1 MISRVKQTGFVRV
14 MSLLGRRGWPYA
26 LGILTWGVVLA
37 FCFNLVMAFVF
48 KDVLNAALEGDRTLL
63 LRGVVLAL
71 GTFILGMPIATLG
84 RYALTMATLRT
95 LTAIRTNL
103 FRAISHL
110 PMCRLEARH
119 SGDLISRAT
128 NDVQTIEV
136 MLLRVMSSFAQAIAQ
151 GSIGMTAIFVL
162 EWRLGLVTLAVGLTS
177 FGIGAR
183 FAKTLSR
190 RSDQM
195 QSSIS
200 TMTER
205 LSDLLA
211 GIRVARMFRLEG
223 EVQSRYASSAEEAAR
238 KIIAH
243 ARSQAVFD
251 AVQVFI
257 GWFQSFGTL
266 ALGLYLFSQG
276 HLLVGAVWA
285 IVHIQGNASFLFD
298 YLGRF
303 LTSIQ
308 RGLAGGRRILEVL
321 DLPLESVGD
330 GAGTSG
336 EASVALRDVS
346 FSYEDAGDRS
356 ALRSVFASARPGE
369 VVALVGPSG
378 SGKSTLLKLL
388 LGFYDADAGEVR
400 IGSLPLSADT
410 LPEAREQMAYVPQDA
425 YLFSGTIRENIGY
438 GRPGATEEEIIE
450 AAKAANAHGFILE
463 QPDGYETDV
472 GEGGAHLSGGQRQ
485 RIAIARALLRD
496 APILLLDE
504 ATSALDSESERLV
517 QEALDVLMEGR
528 TTIAVAHRLSTI
540 EHADR
545 IYVLD
550 EGRIVEEGRH
560 ADLHAASGLY
570 RRLHDLQFAAPQPVA

>member
-1 MISRVKQTGFVRV
+1 MISRAKETRFFRV

-63 LRGVVLAL
+63 LRGVILAL
-71 GTFILGMPIATLG
+71 GTFVLGMPVATLG
-84 RYALTMATLRT
+84 RYTLTMAMLRT
-95 LTAIRTNL
+95 LTSIRTKL
-103 FRAISHL
+103 FHVISHL
-110 PMCRLEARH
+110 PMCHLEARH
-119 SGDLISRAT
+119 SGDLVSRAT
-128 NDVQTIEV
+128 NDVQTV
-136 MLLRVMSSFAQAIAQ
+136 GAMLLSVMSSFAQAVAQ

-162 EWRLGLVTLAVGLTS
+162 EWRLGLVALAVGLAS
-177 FGIGAR
+177 FGIGTR
-183 FAKTLSR
+183 FAKALSR

-211 GIRVARMFRLEG
+211 GIRVTRMFRLEA
-223 EVQSRYASSAEEAAR
+223 EVQERYASSAGDAAR
-238 KIIAH
+238 KTIAH
-243 ARSQAVFD
+243 ARSQAAFD
-251 AVQVFI
+251 AVQAFV
-257 GWFQSFGTL
+257 GWFQSFGML
-266 ALGLYLFSQG
+266 ALGLYMFSQG

-308 RGLAGGRRILEVL
+308 RGLAGGRRVLEVL
-321 DLPLESVGD
+321 DLPAEPDADEADAAV
-330 GAGTSG
+330 

-346 FSYEDAGDRS
+346 FSYGDDADRP
-356 ALRSVFASARPGE
+356 ALRSVSASARPGE

-378 SGKSTLLKLL
+378 GGKSTFLKLL
-388 LGFYDADAGEVR
+388 LGFYDATEGEIH
-400 IGSLPLSADT
+400 IGGVPVCNDSLGRLRRLT
-410 LPEAREQMAYVPQDA
+410 AYVPQDA

-438 GRPGATEEEIIE
+438 GRPGATDDEIID
-450 AAKAANAHGFILE
+450 AARAANAHDFILE
-463 QPDGYETDV
+463 QSDGYETDV
-472 GEGGAHLSGGQRQ
+472 GEGGAHLSGGERQ

-496 APILLLDE
+496 TPILLLDE

-517 QEALDVLMEGR
+517 QDALHVLMEGR

-550 EGRIVEEGRH
+550 DGQIVEQGRH
-560 ADLHAASGLY
+560 QELMAEDGVY
-570 RRLHDLQFAAPQPVA
+570 RRLYELQFAAQPAN

>member
-1 MISRVKQTGFVRV
+1 MISRIKGTNFVRV
-14 MSLLGRRGWPYA
+14 MALLGRRGWPYA
-26 LGILTWGVVLA
+26 LGVVTWGVVLA

-48 KDVLNAALEGDRTLL
+48 QDVLNAALAGDRALL
-63 LRGVVLAL
+63 LRAILLAL

-84 RYALTMATLRT
+84 RYALTMAMLRT
-95 LTAIRTNL
+95 LTSIRTSL
-103 FRAISHL
+103 FRVISRL
-110 PMCRLEARH
+110 PMRHLDARH

-128 NDVQTIEV
+128 NDVQTV
-136 MLLRVMSSFAQAIAQ
+136 GTMLLRVMSGFAQAIAQ
-151 GSIGMTAIFVL
+151 GGIGMTAIFVI
-162 EWRLGLVTLAVGLTS
+162 EWRLGFVALAVGLTS
-177 FGIGAR
+177 FGVGAR

-223 EVQSRYASSAEEAAR
+223 EVQSRYASAADR
-238 KIIAH
+238 AAQRTIAH
-243 ARSQAVFD
+243 ARSQAAFD
-251 AVQVFI
+251 AVQGII
-257 GWFQSFGTL
+257 GWFQSFGSL

-276 HLLVGAVWA
+276 ELLVGAVWA
-285 IVHIQGNASFLFD
+285 IVHIQGNASYLFD

-321 DLPLESVGD
+321 DLPAESDGD
-330 GAGTSG
+330 GTGTSR
-336 EASVALRDVS
+336 EASIALRDVS
-346 FSYEDAGDRS
+346 FSYADEGDRP
-356 ALRSVFASARPGE
+356 ALRSVSICARRGE

-378 SGKSTLLKLL
+378 GGKSTLLKLL
-388 LGFYDADAGEVR
+388 LGFYAAAEGEIR
-400 IGSLPLSADT
+400 LGGIPICDRSLHELRRLT
-410 LPEAREQMAYVPQDA
+410 AYVPQDA
-425 YLFSGTIRENIGY
+425 YLFSGTIRDNIGY
-438 GRPGATEEEIIE
+438 GRPSATEAEIVE

-472 GEGGAHLSGGQRQ
+472 GEGGSYLSGGQRQ

-517 QEALDVLMEGR
+517 QDALDVLMEGR

-550 EGRIVEEGRH
+550 GGRVVEEGRH
-560 ADLHAASGLY
+560 DDLHRADGLY
-570 RRLHDLQFAAPQPVA
+570 RRLHDLQCVSSNR